1 MTLDV
6 VCKCW
11 VFSSF
16 WSTSLFFTFGSR
28 VHGVLP
34 VKIWMIVGQFLKEDP
49 GLGNEE
55 GEYEF
60 G

>member
-1 MTLDV
+1 MLG
-6 VCKCW
+6 VCIILEH
-11 VFSSF
+11 F
-16 WSTSLFFTFGSR
+16 TFFIFGSR

-34 VKIWMIVGQFLKEDP
+34 VKVWMIVGQFLKEDP
-49 GLGNEE
+49 GLGNAE